1 MFSDYSIFRVQQNLD
16 IKCFVN
22 KIFNGLYIDN
32 CIELYKRISNEIFVI
47 KFLKR
52 YNVII
57 NEIGKATKS

>member
-1 MFSDYSIFRVQQNLD
+1 MFSDYSVFKVLFLD
-16 IKCFVN
+16 IRYFVN